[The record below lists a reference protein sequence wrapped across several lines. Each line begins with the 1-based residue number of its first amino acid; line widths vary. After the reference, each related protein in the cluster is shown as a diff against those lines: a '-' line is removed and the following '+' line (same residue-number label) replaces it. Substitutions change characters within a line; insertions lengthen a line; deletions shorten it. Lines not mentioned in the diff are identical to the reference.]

1 VIDRRQQPPAEIG
14 KQRFLLFGLAATAL
28 VSETLYLTLVRFD
41 AIDGF
46 RPVAT
51 FVGLMMALFA
61 VYGIAFLLFE
71 RIRLWKRAALLIVVL
86 GSLCFR
92 ITMIPAGLPPD
103 TSATEMLELVR
114 SDLRGTTVSFDR
126 YLLYDDDI
134 WRYLWDGHVWANGV
148 NPFLYAPVDPRL
160 DPLATSDATTEP
172 TWQDIRD
179 NINHARIPTIYPSL
193 AQLVFRIS
201 HYVAPG
207 SIVALKTILVLL
219 DLSTMWLV
227 WLGLQKLGIPSPCLL
242 LYGWNPL
249 LIKTVAGSGHV
260 DILAG
265 AMLAL
270 AAYFLLVRAKLPAA
284 IALAG
289 ACLAKIS
296 PIVLLPFAVK
306 RIGWRN
312 SFTAI
317 LIIVAG
323 YAPFLGGG
331 TAIFSGLSRFAHEW
345 QFNSAFFLAVQ
356 ALARPITHDPSF
368 MARGAGV
375 LAVVATAVWLLRRD
389 DGEPSSFPRVAS
401 SMLAALI
408 LFSPTVIPWYL
419 IWLLPLAVL
428 AGASIWI
435 WFTATVCLAFF
446 VMVDGT
452 ERVAVVAIEYG
463 WLLVVAL
470 TIVWLRKNRRVRDG
484 PQTPPASA
492 RGHQTLSP
500 LFGVKS

>member
-1 VIDRRQQPPAEIG
+1 LIDRRQQPPAEIG
-14 KQRFLLFGLAATAL
+14 KQRFLLFGFAATAL

-61 VYGIAFLLFE
+61 VYGIAFLLIE
-71 RIRLWKRAALLIVVL
+71 RIRLWKKAAILIVVL

-92 ITMIPAGLPPD
+92 ITMIPAGLPND
-103 TSATEMLELVR
+103 VSATEMLELVR
-114 SDLRGTTVSFDR
+114 ADLHGTAVSFDR

-134 WRYLWDGHVWANGV
+134 WRYLWDGHVWANAE

-160 DPLATSDATTEP
+160 DPLTLSAAKTEGMWP
-172 TWQDIRD
+172 DIRD
-179 NINHARIPTIYPSL
+179 NINHASIPTIYPPL

-201 HYVAPG
+201 HAIAPG

-219 DLSTMWLV
+219 DLSTMCLV
-227 WLGLQKLGIPSPCLL
+227 WLGLEKLGLPSAWLL

-249 LIKTVAGSGHV
+249 LIKTVAASGHV

-265 AMLAL
+265 TMLAL

-289 ACLAKIS
+289 ACLAKLS

-317 LIIVAG
+317 LLIVAG
-323 YAPFLGGG
+323 YVPFLGGG
-331 TAIFSGLSRFAHEW
+331 TAIFSGLSRFAREW
-345 QFNSAFFLAVQ
+345 QFNSAFFLAIR
-356 ALARPITHDPSF
+356 ALARPFIHDPSF
-368 MARGAGV
+368 TARGAGV
-375 LAVVATAVWLLRRD
+375 LAVVATAIWLLRRD

-428 AGASIWI
+428 ARASTWI
-435 WFTATVCLAFF
+435 WFTAIVCLAFF

-452 ERVAVVAIEYG
+452 ERIAVVAMEYG
-463 WLLVVAL
+463 WLLAVAL
-470 TIVWLRKNRRVRDG
+470 AIVWHRKNRRARHG
-484 PQTPPASA
+484 SQIPPSSSTTD
-492 RGHQTLSP
+492 QTLSP
-500 LFGVKS
+500 LFGVTP